1 MAIKNLNT
9 ELVDFTKN
17 GITDKVYRYKYSRKV
32 PDFLVDDLGIRY
44 FQVFL
49 GYNLPMAIEECG
61 GLSKLHD
68 SCFKILR
75 SKRSDDK
82 SRKFAL
88 TVLGTCARLLKN
100 TSEID

>member
-1 MAIKNLNT
+1 MAIKHLNT

-17 GITDKVYRYKYSRKV
+17 GIIYKVYRYKYSRKV

-61 GLSKLHD
+61 GLSELHD

-75 SKRSDDK
+75 SKRSDDR

-88 TVLGTCARLLKN
+88 AVLGTCARLSKKCH
-100 TSEID
+100 EID